1 MQMIV
6 YLSHLIC
13 AVLFFSMFPNNTFL
27 LGIFYLLCLIPI
39 VHTNTVYYIT
49 ERKHPP
55 WNIIMK
61 YLIHV
66 SIYENY
72 VQKINLLFMWVV
84 IYMWNDII
92 FLVEHAEKRLMKI
105 DDILCDNNQRIA
117 HLYYDLYND
126 DTINRFHHN
135 LFNTNRLYLFDR
147 TEYSRPVTLGV
158 SNYRKMLKE
167 NKKPRELKKHEK
179 KWHHAAHGK
188 NIFISDRNFVIFI
201 PALCIL
207 TLSGY
212 IDFTGELRMYLSFVI
227 FFLEVIGKLLLSKKT
242 FYIVSNLTLTIIV
255 FFSSQY
261 ISIYFIDNVQNEQAM

>member
-1 MQMIV
+1 
-6 YLSHLIC
+6 
-13 AVLFFSMFPNNTFL
+13 
-27 LGIFYLLCLIPI
+27 
-39 VHTNTVYYIT
+39 
-49 ERKHPP
+49 
-55 WNIIMK
+55 
-61 YLIHV
+61 
-66 SIYENY
+66 
-72 VQKINLLFMWVV
+72 
-84 IYMWNDII
+84 
-92 FLVEHAEKRLMKI
+92 
-105 DDILCDNNQRIA
+105 
-117 HLYYDLYND
+117 
-126 DTINRFHHN
+126 
-135 LFNTNRLYLFDR
+135 
-147 TEYSRPVTLGV
+147 
-158 SNYRKMLKE
+158 MLKE